1 MEVIFAVNMYCAGC
15 KGTVI
20 NSVIK
25 LPGVDSIDVNL
36 VNNTVKVTY
45 KNKLI
50 DKDTIAKA
58 IASSGYK
65 VSEIIDDGFSIRN
78 DKKAKI
84 KEIAHLIIG
93 FILLFFVLYIG
104 MGGPLWGA
112 SDSLRGFLQLGLC
125 VVIIVL
131 FADIYI
137 NGIKSIFKLH
147 LGMDSLVFISSFA
160 SLIYSLYLTIDVTI
174 NPDSYMM
181 VHYFYDACAMVL
193 VIVSLGRLIESLSK
207 KKALQT
213 LNEMLKLRPDKT
225 MVYRSGELVEIET
238 KYLQVDDCVLV
249 KPGKNIPVDGFIK
262 SGKTY
267 VDESML
273 TGESK
278 LIEKNEDSLVY
289 AGTSNK
295 DGSIEVIV
303 TKTNKDSVLNQIM
316 NLVNNASNSKS
327 NLVKMVDKIAGIFV
341 PIVFGIAVL
350 TFCVWIAID
359 SINGTTVIEMY
370 MTPLQEALAFSIGVL
385 TISCPCALGLATPIS
400 LLVGSSLFSKNG
412 VLVNNSEAVER
423 VGKIDAI
430 VLDKTNTLT
439 SGTLSVNTVL
449 LYSKMK
455 DLNDII
461 YTIEKKSFHPFS
473 EAIAGDF
480 RKNSKLI
487 NVTNIAIIPGRG
499 VKGTYK
505 NTTYYIGSKT
515 LATEIIK
522 DDNEIENLNN
532 VNTYRY
538 LSTFVFTDE
547 KLLATILLED
557 TIKNDTYSFIEN
569 SNSYFK
575 KVVLLTGDNRD
586 IANDV
591 AKELGIKYIYANA
604 TPKDKQKA
612 IQALKIEGYSPMMV
626 GDGVNDSIAL
636 TYSDVSVGL
645 AKGSDIALSS
655 SDFVLMNNDLNNI
668 FLIIGLSKK
677 INRNIK
683 FNLFWAFLYNAI
695 FIPVAAGVFASLN
708 FYLEPKWCALLMV
721 VSSVTVC
728 LNSLFLLRYN
738 NKKAQRKLISTF
750 SIKNR

>member
-1 MEVIFAVNMYCAGC
+1 MEVVFAVNMYCAGC

-20 NSVIK
+20 SSVKK
-25 LPGVDSIDVNL
+25 LPGIESIDVNL
-36 VNNTVKVTY
+36 VNNTVKVNY

-50 DKDTIAKA
+50 TKEAIAKA
-58 IASSGYK
+58 ITSSGYK
-65 VSEIIDDGFSIRN
+65 VSEINDDEFSVKS
-78 DKKAKI
+78 DKKSKI

-93 FILLFFVLYIG
+93 FVLLFFVLYIG
-104 MGGPLWGA
+104 MGGPLGGA

-125 VVIIVL
+125 ILIIVL
-131 FADIYI
+131 FIDIYI
-137 NGIKSIFKLH
+137 NGIKGIIKLH

-225 MVYRSGELVEIET
+225 MVYRAGKLVEIET
-238 KYLQVDDCVLV
+238 KYIQVGDCVLV
-249 KPGKNIPVDGFIK
+249 KPGTNIPADGFIK
-262 SGKTY
+262 KGKTY

-278 LIEKNEDSLVY
+278 LIEKSEDSLVY

-316 NLVNNASNSKS
+316 GLVNSAANSKS
-327 NLVKMVDKIAGIFV
+327 KLVKMVDKIAGIFV
-341 PIVFGIAVL
+341 PIVFGIAIL
-350 TFCVWIAID
+350 TFVVWIIVD
-359 SINGTTVIEMY
+359 SINGSTVIKMY
-370 MTPLQEALAFSIGVL
+370 STPLQEALAFSIGVL

-439 SGTLSVNTVL
+439 NGVLSVNSVL

-455 DLNDII
+455 NLNNII
-461 YTIEKKSFHPFS
+461 YTIEKKSQHPFS

-480 RKNSKLI
+480 EKNSELI
-487 NVTNIAIIPGRG
+487 DVKNIITIPGRG
-499 VKGTYK
+499 VQGEYENKTYF
-505 NTTYYIGSKT
+505 IGSKT
-515 LATEIIK
+515 LAKEVIT
-522 DDNEIENLNN
+522 NEKELEKLNK

-538 LSTFVFTDE
+538 LSTYIFTKE
-547 KLLATILLED
+547 KLLGTILLED
-557 TIKNDTYSFIEN
+557 TIKQDTYSFIERAN
-569 SNSYFK
+569 LYFK
-575 KVVLLTGDNRD
+575 RVVLLTGDNSE

-591 AKELGIKYIYANA
+591 GKELKIDYIYANA
-604 TPKDKQKA
+604 TPEDKQKA
-612 IQALKIEGYSPMMV
+612 IKALKAEGFSPMMV

-655 SDFVLMNNDLNNI
+655 SDFVLMNDNLNNI
-668 FLIIGLSKK
+668 FFIIGLSKK
-677 INRNIK
+677 INKNIK
-683 FNLFWAFLYNAI
+683 FNLFWAFLYNI
-695 FIPVAAGVFASLN
+695 VFIPVAAGVFAPVN

-738 NKKAQRKLISTF
+738 NKKAQENLISTL